1 MRGRARVVTDFCTR
15 MLLRTRRGDAQA
27 FSAVYAALRQAA
39 GDFAGSMDNNLSP
52 HAREDLVQ
60 EVFLHV
66 WARRRTYQGKAS
78 AKTFILSITRYLVL
92 KHLRRRR
99 RAMAVPLPSL
109 DHVSAPGLTPP
120 DILDAREVSEAV
132 RAAIAGLT
140 PWQRQA
146 VELDMDDRL
155 SRSQAARLAGCSPS
169 QFAGRLY
176 QARKGLRESLGQVL
190 PRVVP

>member
-1 MRGRARVVTDFCTR
+1 

-169 QFAGRLY
+169 QFADRLY
-176 QARKGLRESLGQVL
+176 HARKGLRESLGEVL
-190 PRVVP
+190 SRVAP